1 MIEKHAGV
9 DLPGAEP
16 HIHISSHI
24 NGEQIVHVMIFC
36 PTDKANHLEHL
47 IRQDF
52 MELYEQRFPASNDE
66 SNDAAFN

>member
-1 MIEKHAGV
+1 
-9 DLPGAEP
+9 
-16 HIHISSHI
+16 
-24 NGEQIVHVMIFC
+24 HVMIFC